1 MVRSPFGQRV
11 IGGLARGFIAL
22 AKALGRRRATAVA
35 IGVMRAVA
43 PLLPENRL
51 AAANIAKAFPER
63 GEAERAA
70 ILAGAWD
77 NLARTGVEFSFL
89 DEILDGFD
97 LEHPERSTI
106 TVSGAEHLAALRDD
120 GKPAI
125 VFSAHLANW
134 ELTAAIAGR
143 YGLPLSILFRA
154 PTNII
159 FAQDILKTR
168 DRLMGK
174 FITSQK
180 GAALEIAAAM
190 SRGDHF
196 GILIDQ
202 RVKRAPV
209 IPFFG
214 RPAHSNDV
222 AVRLARGYDCPV
234 HGARAIRLP
243 GGRFHLELTPPIAL
257 PRDADGDID
266 IKAANVILHGIVEGW
281 IREHPE
287 QWLWQHN
294 RWRL

>member
-1 MVRSPFGQRV
+1 MV
-11 IGGLARGFIAL
+11 
-22 AKALGRRRATAVA
+22 TAV
-35 IGVMRAVA
+35 MRVVA

-51 AAANIAKAFPER
+51 AAANIAHAFPEKSA
-63 GEAERAA
+63 AERAA

-77 NLARTGVEFSFL
+77 NLARTGAEFAFL

-106 TVSGAEHLAALRDD
+106 TVSGAEHLVALRDD

-154 PTNII
+154 PTNMI
-159 FAQDILKTR
+159 FAHEVLKTR

-266 IKAANVILHGIVEGW
+266 IKAANVVLHGIVEGW